1 MWDGGR
7 LEVFDISQQ
16 VLIYI
21 LGLGAVRSMQEDL
34 RGTPAS
40 RLYLQPTRGCFRR
53 PVDQYKFKLVA
64 TTLPTSSLFPLT
76 PPGRCKVLLPITIF
90 KLASRGRRWFI
101 IFQFNL
107 YLFIYPLPPSLL
119 ICIPAVVKWFLA
131 RQEEQLDPGYIY
143 GPPRLYLVG
152 ARVELGEMFSSQIIH
167 PPVSQPARRIRN
179 CLMTARQESSYIVL
193 VLEWTILS

>member
-1 MWDGGR
+1 MAADWRCLISASRSSFTYWDS
-7 LEVFDISQQ
+7 LE
-16 VLIYI
+16 
-21 LGLGAVRSMQEDL
+21 LGAVRSMQEDL

-119 ICIPAVVKWFLA
+119 ICIPAVVGDFW
-131 RQEEQLDPGYIY
+131 PG
-143 GPPRLYLVG
+143 RK
-152 ARVELGEMFSSQIIH
+152 SSQIPATYMVRLASTQLELGQNLVKCSPARLFI
-167 PPVSQPARRIRN
+167 PQSASQPGE
-179 CLMTARQESSYIVL
+179 LEIV
-193 VLEWTILS
+193 